1 MARRQPSST
10 TGPPL
15 AAPERAGGP
24 VAHVLEQRPLITGE
38 DPDDYDR
45 LLARL
50 GAAVAPEDA
59 IEWLWLKDVVD
70 LAWEVQR
77 WRRLRAALLMTARI
91 EAMERVLVP
100 LIGYEAAEETARDWA
115 RGNTR
120 AARRAETSLADH
132 GLGIDAVMAA
142 AFSQCLGDLESIE
155 RMIAAAELRRD
166 RILNQIEKRRQA
178 LAWRRREAA
187 VIDIEGE
194 AAPPDSRSAGAAR

>member
-1 MARRQPSST
+1 MAKEQPSSS

-15 AAPERAGGP
+15 AVVGGVGGP
-24 VAHVLEQRPLITGE
+24 VARILEQRPLITGE
-38 DPDDYDR
+38 DPADYDC

-77 WRRLRAALLMTARI
+77 WRRLRAALLMTART
-91 EAMERVLVP
+91 EAMARVLLP
-100 LIGYEAAEETARDWA
+100 LMGYEAAGETAWDWA
-115 RGNTR
+115 RGNTQ

-132 GLGIDAVMAA
+132 GLGVDAVMAA

-187 VIDIEGE
+187 VIDIEDE
-194 AAPPDSRSAGAAR
+194 MAPSR